1 MVPEGWK
8 QLDLSRVCDKPI
20 SYGIVQTG
28 PYVKDGIPCV
38 RVNDLSEREIR
49 VDRMVK
55 TSSEINESYKKT
67 ILEQDEIIL
76 ALRGDVGLA
85 RIVDGPLVNINI
97 TRGIARISPNQQ
109 LVHPNY
115 LLWELRSPT
124 LRADLL
130 RRVGGS
136 ALQEISLSELRKVK
150 TLVPP
155 IREQVKIASTLST
168 WDQAIETTEK
178 LIENS
183 KAQKKALMQQLLTGK
198 KRYSQFIDSQE
209 KRETKYGDLPLDWL
223 FLPIGDI
230 AFEQSERAG
239 KNSKLPVLSC
249 SKHVGFVDSLQY
261 FKKKVYSD
269 DTSNYKVVRRGCY
282 GFPSNH
288 IEEGSIGYQDIC
300 DAGIVSPIYS
310 VFKTSK
316 RVHDGYLFRLLKTE
330 HYRQIFQ
337 ARTNA
342 SVDRRGSLRWK
353 EFCEIYVPL
362 PSVAEQQKI
371 AETIDSADN
380 DFANLSDQLVQ
391 LQTQKRALMQQLL
404 TGKRR
409 VKVAA

>member
-1 MVPEGWK
+1 M
-8 QLDLSRVCDKPI
+8 LDIEATTNQACAAIRLKSGHSNEYYFQFLQSEYQRIRNLSNSGGQDNL
-20 SYGIVQTG
+20 SGAL
-28 PYVKDGIPCV
+28 VKSI
-38 RVNDLSEREIR
+38 
-49 VDRMVK
+49 
-55 TSSEINESYKKT
+55 
-67 ILEQDEIIL
+67 
-76 ALRGDVGLA
+76 
-85 RIVDGPLVNINI
+85 
-97 TRGIARISPNQQ
+97 
-109 LVHPNY
+109 
-115 LLWELRSPT
+115 
-124 LRADLL
+124 
-130 RRVGGS
+130 
-136 ALQEISLSELRKVK
+136 KVA
-150 TLVPP
+150 VPP
-155 IREQVKIASTLST
+155 FVEQERITEILSA
-168 WDQAIETTEK
+168 WDQTIETTAN

-223 FLPIGDI
+223 FLPISDI

-288 IEEGSIGYQDIC
+288 IEEGSIGYQDIR
-300 DAGIVSPIYS
+300 DSGIVSPIYS
-310 VFKTSK
+310 VFKTSE

-353 EFCEIYVPL
+353 EFGKIYVPL